1 MQRKDIQRLY
11 EEYGAY
17 LFKRCKKFL
26 GNDEDAYDALQEV
39 FVRLLRRKGELEESK
54 TLLPWLN
61 RVTTNYCLNV
71 IRYRSYR
78 RYEDAEV
85 LERMVDDGAQL
96 FVVLSERHD
105 LVARLLDR
113 CPDDQQEVAVEYFL
127 EEKNL
132 AEVAETLSISV
143 ATVRRRLKAFTERA
157 QREFDRMKRAEKRAQ
172 RKR

>member
-1 MQRKDIQRLY
+1 MQRGEIRRLY

-39 FVRLLRRKGELEESK
+39 FVRLLRRQDLLEDAGA
-54 TLLPWLN
+54 LLPWLN

-78 RYEDAEV
+78 RYEDVEL
-85 LERMVDDGAQL
+85 LERMPADEAEL
-96 FVVLSERHD
+96 FVTLSERHD

-113 CPDDQQEVAVEYFL
+113 CGEALRDVAIHYFL

-132 AEVAETLSISV
+132 AEVADELHISV
-143 ATVRRRLKAFTERA
+143 ATVRRRLKAFVERA
-157 QREFDRMKRAEKRAQ
+157 QREVRRMGSA
-172 RKR
+172 

>member
-1 MQRKDIQRLY
+1 MSADDAATYSRLR
-11 EEYGAY
+11 E
-17 LFKRCKKFL
+17 RL

-39 FVRLLRRKGELEESK
+39 FVRLLRRTEGLDDPSG
-54 TLLPWLN
+54 LLPWLN

-78 RYEDAEV
+78 RYEDAAV
-85 LERMVDDGAQL
+85 LDRMVDDGAEA
-96 FVVLSERHD
+96 FVTLTERFD

-113 CPDDQQEVAVEYFL
+113 CAADQRDVAVEYFL

-157 QREFDRMKRAEKRAQ
+157 QREFRRMREAETKQ
-172 RKR
+172 I